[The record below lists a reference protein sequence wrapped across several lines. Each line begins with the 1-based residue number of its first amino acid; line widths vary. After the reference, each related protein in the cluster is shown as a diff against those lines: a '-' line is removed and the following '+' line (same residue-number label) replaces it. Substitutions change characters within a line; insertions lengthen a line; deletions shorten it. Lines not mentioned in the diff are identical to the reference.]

1 MNPFFDP
8 KANPGDTTPQRLYAP
23 ATARNRDCILDVL
36 KAHHPGHGTLL
47 EVASGSGEHA
57 VHMAHHFDGAYWQ
70 PSDIDPEK
78 VASIDAWRAEGITDA
93 LLPAIRFDALADDM
107 TSLDLPAPLTA
118 VMAVNLI
125 HIAPWTVAQALV
137 AKAAS
142 ALENDGLLFL
152 YGPYKQGGGHTA
164 PSNES
169 FDQSL
174 KSRDAR
180 WGVRDLEAVTD
191 LACTAGFTSPVVI
204 DMPANNL
211 SVIFRKA

>member
-8 KANPGDTTPQRLYAP
+8 QANSEDTVSKRLYAP
-23 ATARNRDCILDVL
+23 ATARNRDFILDVL

-47 EVASGSGEHA
+47 EIASGSGEHA
-57 VHMAHHFDGAYWQ
+57 AHMAHHFDGAHWQ
-70 PSDIDPEK
+70 PSDIEPEK
-78 VASIDAWRAEGITDA
+78 INSIDAWRADSGTDA
-93 LLPAIRFDALADDM
+93 LLPAIRFDAVADDM
-107 TSLDLPAPLTA
+107 AALDFPAPLTA

-125 HIAPWTVAQALV
+125 HIAPWAVAEALI

-142 ALENDGLLFL
+142 TLETDGVVFL
-152 YGPYKQGGGHTA
+152 YGPYKRNGVHTS

-191 LACTAGFTSPVVI
+191 LACAAGFKEPTIVE
-204 DMPANNL
+204 MPANNL
-211 SVIFRKA
+211 SVIFRKN